1 VDSRKVESP
10 WSFIDAASSSID
22 VVTVAAAKSQN
33 FISPLSYGSVA
44 FPMADT
50 AYPIVMDYADLKV
63 SRVEDVVL
71 LPNHVLIDSVTNSI
85 LPYSFMRNRR
95 YHHGGVKLLESGKY
109 KAKYDISLL
118 PELKCDSPLYY
129 ADTDHPDVYGHVLL
143 EVLPSFWAKDLV
155 NDRGLKVATSVKMSR
170 GYLSMF
176 EALGVKE
183 DKIVQ
188 VKGPTVSPA
197 VYLPSKPIQRRRHI
211 DAMARGV
218 FDRLRHALVS
228 DSDITPQER
237 IYISRSKV
245 AGRKLLN
252 ESEVEAMFSALG
264 FTIIHPQELSI
275 FDQVKLFSEAKLIAG
290 SGGSAMHNTLFS
302 NEDCKV
308 LIVSS
313 IGWLVVAD
321 ALICQKA
328 GQLGYVFGAP
338 AQMPSDTHRTQ
349 ADWIVD
355 LAEVRIA
362 IKSHFDI

>member
-1 VDSRKVESP
+1 MDSKKIESP
-10 WSFIDAASSSID
+10 WSFVDAASSSTE
-22 VVTVAAAKSQN
+22 VVTVAAAKSKD
-33 FISPLSYGSVA
+33 FISPLLYGSIA

-50 AYPIVMDYADLKV
+50 AYPSVMDYADLKV
-63 SRVEDVVL
+63 SRIEDVVL
-71 LPNHVLIDSVTNSI
+71 LPNHVLIDSVADSI
-85 LPYSFMRNRR
+85 LPHSFLRNRR

-109 KAKYDISLL
+109 KYKNDISQL

-143 EVLPSFWAKDLV
+143 EVIPSFWAKDLV
-155 NDRGLKVATSVKMSR
+155 TEKGLKVATSVRMSR

-176 EALGVKE
+176 EALGIKE
-183 DKIVQ
+183 DNIVQ
-188 VKGPTVSPA
+188 VKGPTLSPA
-197 VYLPSKPIQRRRHI
+197 VYFPSKPIQRRRHI
-211 DAMARGV
+211 DPMARGV
-218 FDRLRHALVS
+218 FERLKCSLAS
-228 DSDITPQER
+228 NSDITPQER

-252 ESEVEAMFSALG
+252 ETAVEAVFSALG
-264 FTIIHPQELSI
+264 FAIIHPQELSI

-302 NEDCKV
+302 SEHCKV

-338 AQMPSDTHRTQ
+338 VQMPSDTHRTQ
-349 ADWIVD
+349 ADWTVD
-355 LAEVRIA
+355 LSEVRSA